1 MFLLL
6 SCWIIAGVSAEDPP
20 TMHYRERNSSLCL
33 KIRKPPPHKDIKWR
47 FNEKVIVMQMNVTP
61 KYIGKVNYNPQDHSV
76 CINKLN
82 DTDSGSYQVSVTDG
96 NYDESVEK
104 HILIVEE
111 TVPTPVIRMSGQH
124 SNLSAGFCNITVNCS
139 IQDDWVWS
147 VCDEDSCATSQRSLR
162 KVNIT
167 ISTKNRSIVCSGN
180 NHVST
185 SNVSESIEARCSRKS
200 NSEHGETSE
209 PPTVQIIVIAVCVF
223 FGVSLFCAVCVAKGL
238 FSTGRN
244 SFQGRTSSAQLI
256 ENQPVDAQ
264 PQPAQRVSTSS
275 TSSQAEASYENVDT
289 SQPCQTS
296 SPTISPREGLG
307 SAQSQKVDTVYS
319 ILQAPNVTSSLGKVD
334 GSENTKGPKDVQKAS
349 ASQYAILDEAQHP
362 AKIDTVYS
370 VLQKPKI

>member
-20 TMHYRERNSSLCL
+20 TMHYRERNSYLCL

-47 FNEKVIVMQMNVTP
+47 LNEKVIVMQMNITP

-76 CINKLN
+76 CIKNLN
-82 DTDSGSYQVSVTDG
+82 ETDNGSYQVSVTDG

-111 TVPTPVIRMSGQH
+111 TVPTPVIKMSGQH

-147 VCDEDSCATSQRSLR
+147 VCDGDSCTTSQRSLR

-167 ISTKNRSIVCSGN
+167 ISTDTRSIVCRGN

-200 NSEHGETSE
+200 NSEHEEPSG
-209 PPTVQIIVIAVCVF
+209 PPTVQIILIAVCVF
-223 FGVSLFCAVCVAKGL
+223 FCVFAVCVAKGL

-244 SFQGRTSSAQLI
+244 SFQGQTSSAQLI

-264 PQPAQRVSTSS
+264 PAQRVSTSS
-275 TSSQAEASYENVDT
+275 SSQAEASYENVDT

-319 ILQAPNVTSSLGKVD
+319 ILQAPKMTSSLGKVD
-334 GSENTKGPKDVQKAS
+334 GSEDTKGPKDVQEAS
-349 ASQYAILDEAQHP
+349 ASQYVILDEAQHS